1 MAGGAEASEYLRRRG
16 LRAMPPGSAVRRLGT
31 AVLAGD
37 GCVTVADVDWA
48 AFLPAFAAG
57 RERPLINDIPEV
69 AAQLTAPATAPDDT
83 LATRL
88 RDRLTALTGEEREA
102 ALVDL
107 VQRHAASVLGY
118 PAPDAVSADKAF
130 RDLGFDSLTA
140 VELRDRLAAETG
152 LPLPTTL
159 LFDHPSARA
168 VAGRLRAGMFP
179 DSGEEIG
186 EERAAAVRRALREIP
201 LSRLADAGLITPLLR
216 LAADDLPGAGTD
228 PAPDTGPHLGPDP
241 DDIQHSID
249 SMDGESL
256 LRLALGGS
264 ESDGQTDRGA

>member
-1 MAGGAEASEYLRRRG
+1 M
-16 LRAMPPGSAVRRLGT
+16 GT
-31 AVLAGD
+31 ALLAD
-37 GCVTVADVDWA
+37 DACVTVADVDWA
-48 AFLPAFAAG
+48 AFLPAFSTS
-57 RERPLINDIPEV
+57 RERPLIHGIPEV
-69 AAQLTAPATAPDDT
+69 AAQLAAASATPDDA
-83 LATRL
+83 LAARL

-102 ALVDL
+102 ALVGL

-118 PAPDAVSADKAF
+118 PAPDAVAADKAF
-130 RDLGFDSLTA
+130 RDLGFDSLSA

-152 LPLPTTL
+152 LPLPATL
-159 LFDHPSARA
+159 LFDYPSARA
-168 VAGRLRAGMFP
+168 VAGHLRSGMFP
-179 DSGEEIG
+179 DGDEEIG

-216 LAADDLPGAGTD
+216 LAEGGLPGDGTD
-228 PAPDTGPHLGPDP
+228 LAPGLGPDP
-241 DDIQHSID
+241 DDIQDSID